1 MLRFQP
7 GAPSRVNALDNV
19 CSSHHVLLFSVTE
32 SGLFLQTYTFS
43 VGTDCWLVLQ
53 FYLVLTT
60 LSTWELWHPWRHPN
74 TSCQPCCASGWSSF
88 FLAHRL
94 YHLLE
99 QLCLGKGVY
108 LLSFWFTP
116 QAPWGT
122 YLSSHWHGNSLKR
135 WLSFHESSL
144 PWQDWVHCWPLLTEA
159 AAPFSSLEVWVT
171 GWKF

>member
-60 LSTWELWHPWRHPN
+60 LSTWELWHQ
-74 TSCQPCCASGWSSF
+74 T
-88 FLAHRL
+88 
-94 YHLLE
+94 LE
-99 QLCLGKGVY
+99 
-108 LLSFWFTP
+108 TP
-116 QAPWGT
+116 QYFMPALLCVWLVIF
-122 YLSSHWHGNSLKR
+122 LSS
-135 WLSFHESSL
+135 
-144 PWQDWVHCWPLLTEA
+144 P
-159 AAPFSSLEVWVT
+159 
-171 GWKF
+171 